1 MIAFSGC
8 DKASSAKCL
17 DIGWQQFRDGRVGLE
32 MRARDDIIINRG
44 NCIYAGP
51 KTLAEN
57 IDLKFGEWKS
67 ILIRCKPL
75 EVVFKTNL
83 GQCEYKFD

>member
-1 MIAFSGC
+1 M
-8 DKASSAKCL
+8 
-17 DIGWQQFRDGRVGLE
+17 
-32 MRARDDIIINRG
+32 
-44 NCIYAGP
+44 YAGL

-57 IDLKFGEWKS
+57 IDLKFGEETT